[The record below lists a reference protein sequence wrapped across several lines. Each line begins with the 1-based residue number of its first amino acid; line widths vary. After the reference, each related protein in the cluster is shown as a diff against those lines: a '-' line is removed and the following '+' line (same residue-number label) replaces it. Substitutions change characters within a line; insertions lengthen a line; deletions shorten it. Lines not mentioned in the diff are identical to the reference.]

1 MRIFNKQSHRMRLSP
16 AAAKI
21 IFASTAIVILV
32 ISFILVA
39 QVKNLLHSREQINVT
54 NVVKLKLEET
64 LSSLKDAE
72 TAQRGYLLT
81 SDSFFLRPYYGA
93 YDRTQTLI
101 HDLRQLI
108 NDDKNQE
115 KNLNALETSIEVRFK
130 TFNHVINHFK
140 DSTSNAESRKR
151 YLLRRAST
159 MDTILTQ
166 IHEIRLREE
175 AVVDEREALFKKYN
189 VLTPFF
195 GILLIL
201 VAMGILIFSYAKIVE
216 QLNRSKKLL
225 FQLKTL
231 NYKLRQKNHELEL
244 YNKELDSFTY
254 IASHDLKEP
263 VRKILTYITLVDKC
277 ISTDHADTV
286 RKNFMRIQISAIR
299 MQNLLNDLMLYS
311 HLQPGNKEQEV
322 VNLNEVIDEVKTNL
336 TEEIEDSDME
346 IIVENLPSLKGMHF
360 QLKQLFE
367 NLVSN
372 SIKYQRNDV
381 PPEIIISSRM
391 VERKAIQERFP
402 KESPHYHLIQFQD
415 NGQGFE
421 QQYAD
426 KVFQLFQRLHSNKEG
441 TGIGL
446 TICKKI
452 VDNHNGFIKAVSE
465 VGTGTRFDIYLPA

>member
-1 MRIFNKQSHRMRLSP
+1 MRLSP
-16 AAAKI
+16 TAAKI
-21 IFASTAIVILV
+21 IFASTVIVILV
-32 ISFILVA
+32 ISFILFE

-72 TAQRGYLLT
+72 NAQRGYLLT
-81 SDSFFLRPYYGA
+81 SDSFFLQPYYGA

-101 HDLRQLI
+101 GDLRGLI
-108 NDDKNQE
+108 NDDPAQE
-115 KNLNALETSIEVRFK
+115 RNLNALETSIEVRFK

-151 YLLRRAST
+151 YLLRRANT
-159 MDTILTQ
+159 MDSILHQ
-166 IHEIRLREE
+166 VSDIRQREE
-175 AVVDEREALFKKYN
+175 AVVDLREAKFKKYN

-201 VAMGILIFSYAKIVE
+201 VAIGILIFSYAKIVE

-263 VRKILTYITLVDKC
+263 VRKILTYITLVDKY
-277 ISTDHADTV
+277 ISPDHDDPT

-311 HLQPGNKEQEV
+311 HLQPGIKDREDV
-322 VNLNEVIDEVKTNL
+322 DLNDVIEEVKTNL
-336 TEEIEDSDME
+336 MEEIEDSDTD
-346 IIVENLPSLKGMHF
+346 IVTEDLPAVKGKHF

-372 SIKYQRNDV
+372 SIKYQKNDA
-381 PPEIIISSRM
+381 PPEISITSRM
-391 VERKAIQERFP
+391 VERKNIQEDFP
-402 KESPHYHLIQFQD
+402 KQSTHYHLIRFQD

-426 KVFQLFQRLHSNKEG
+426 KVFLLFQRLHSNKEG

-452 VDNHNGFIKAVSE
+452 VDNHNGFIKVLSE
-465 VGTGTRFDIYLPA
+465 VGKRTRFDIYLPA